1 MSFPGEDLCPA
12 EYRQFFHDMY
22 TRVVVLIS
30 TFAFKALETAPALEG
45 GTPYLA
51 ASMIHKET
59 SFPFLVN
66 VTTMDMADCILG
78 RNYNKFLEKVR
89 SVYDSL
95 CYKTGADT
103 VTDAVTDVIDDAPK
117 NVIDDAPKNIM
128 SKLLD
133 GFHDCFK
140 ENVLFMMDKE
150 GIHDMKLL
158 VGNEVYS
165 KTFCEKLEQFGSVA
179 SKILFDRLMMTTP
192 KQRTKKRSLELF
204 EEPCNKEAMK
214 TKIVY
219 RKTQTF
225 KSVVVSDV
233 TFYTPSEI
241 AHFRHNPERLCNKF
255 RIIGYDEEGNID
267 LNAPFVCIPPS
278 KGNSAMFLAT
288 KSKSVFRVPGI
299 YHFATYNSTPLD
311 FVAEKF
317 HSVFKES
324 S

>member
-117 NVIDDAPKNIM
+117 YVIDDAPKNIM

-133 GFHDCFK
+133 GFHD
-140 ENVLFMMDKE
+140 
-150 GIHDMKLL
+150 
-158 VGNEVYS
+158 
-165 KTFCEKLEQFGSVA
+165 
-179 SKILFDRLMMTTP
+179 
-192 KQRTKKRSLELF
+192 
-204 EEPCNKEAMK
+204 
-214 TKIVY
+214 
-219 RKTQTF
+219 
-225 KSVVVSDV
+225 
-233 TFYTPSEI
+233 
-241 AHFRHNPERLCNKF
+241 
-255 RIIGYDEEGNID
+255 
-267 LNAPFVCIPPS
+267 
-278 KGNSAMFLAT
+278 
-288 KSKSVFRVPGI
+288 
-299 YHFATYNSTPLD
+299 
-311 FVAEKF
+311 
-317 HSVFKES
+317 
-324 S
+324 